1 MKNSFVISTLIP
13 AMMFV
18 LLFEHPLYAE
28 EKATKEECI
37 AKVDEA
43 IALIQ
48 KEGPDSSFEKIMAK
62 NGPFTWKDS
71 YVFCMSTDMGK
82 TLAHPI
88 SRLIGFPMVRFKDSE
103 GKQPFVEV
111 LETAN
116 SKGKGWK
123 SYMYAAPSESEPRLK
138 TIYYA
143 KVPDQDVIVCAGYY
157 E

>member
-1 MKNSFVISTLIP
+1 MKSENLLAGIAAVSFL
-13 AMMFV
+13 V
-18 LLFEHPLYAE
+18 LMLVQPVVSG

-62 NGPFTWKDS
+62 TGPFTWKDS

-82 TLAHPI
+82 TLAHPV

-123 SYMYAAPSESEPRLK
+123 NYMYAAPGESEPRLK
-138 TIYYA
+138 TIYFA
-143 KVPDQDVIVCAGYY
+143 KVPDHDVIVCAGYY